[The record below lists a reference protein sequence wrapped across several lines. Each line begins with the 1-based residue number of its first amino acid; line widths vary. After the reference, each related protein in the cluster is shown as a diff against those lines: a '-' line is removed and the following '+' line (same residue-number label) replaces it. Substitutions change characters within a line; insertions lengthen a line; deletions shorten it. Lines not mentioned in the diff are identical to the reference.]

1 MPIVTSSNTAT
12 PPRKS
17 HRGISGKGQ
26 QTAFT
31 ILQAAEELI
40 IASGYHSFSLRK
52 VAETAGITLGN
63 LQYYYPSKDKLI
75 AAMLDN
81 SIQRY
86 IDRFMDVR
94 LEAGVDPKV
103 QFIALIDEIMT
114 DLNRKTTTMFF
125 PEVWSLSNH
134 YPHAVEIMD
143 EMYGKYRDILI
154 EVMAEMNPSLS
165 RSQLHRLA
173 VFISSSMEGHTMF
186 IGYQKPWTGETP
198 NLISIATQS
207 FLWLIYSG
215 NIPK

>member
-1 MPIVTSSNTAT
+1 MPAVISNSTETA
-12 PPRKS
+12 PRKS

-52 VAETAGITLGN
+52 VADTAGITLGN

-86 IDRFMDVR
+86 IDRFMEVR
-94 LEAGVDPKV
+94 LEVGVDPKV
-103 QFIALIDEIMT
+103 QFVALIEEIMT
-114 DLNRKTTTMFF
+114 DLNRKNTTMFF

-165 RSQLHRLA
+165 PSQLHRLA

-186 IGYQKPWTGETP
+186 IGYQKPWTAETA
-198 NLISIATQS
+198 NLIAIATQS

-215 NIPK
+215 EIPE

>member
-1 MPIVTSSNTAT
+1 MPAVISNSTETA
-12 PPRKS
+12 PRKS
-17 HRGISGKGQ
+17 YRGISGKGQ

-52 VAETAGITLGN
+52 VADTAGITLGN

-86 IDRFMDVR
+86 IDRFMEVR
-94 LEAGVDPKV
+94 LEVGVDPKV
-103 QFIALIDEIMT
+103 QFVALIEEIMT
-114 DLNRKTTTMFF
+114 DLNRKNTTMFF

-165 RSQLHRLA
+165 PSQLHRLA

-186 IGYQKPWTGETP
+186 IGYQKPWTAETA
-198 NLISIATQS
+198 NLIAIATQS

-215 NIPK
+215 EIPE